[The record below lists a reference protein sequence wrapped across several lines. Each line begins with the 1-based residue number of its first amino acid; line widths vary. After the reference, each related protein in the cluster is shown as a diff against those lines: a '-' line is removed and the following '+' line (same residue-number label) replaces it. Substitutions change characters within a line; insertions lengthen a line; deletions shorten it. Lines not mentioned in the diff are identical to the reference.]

1 MKFRN
6 SDDIIIKIQEFI
18 TEKAESKRR
27 LRGII
32 RFILSSDSFREVSE
46 LVKEYNKLCKDK
58 RLLFKEKVRNSS
70 DILNRTIIWSRE
82 DFEIAEST
90 KKTVKRLSPK
100 IDSSITTSI
109 FNIFFSNKRLN
120 KTSTFKRNSD
130 SIDEVNSL
138 VINVIK
144 KKAKL
149 KEVDSDTI
157 KQYLLKLKTYQNTFN
172 SNYRFLSIVADK
184 NIDKDLTL
192 VIKNIL
198 ISLEKAGIKID
209 KNTIFA
215 YNNKRKSLI
224 IRELKNS
231 LKSKSSSELINTLN
245 SLSIK
250 KELIGIG
257 IDSKKIKSRTTT
269 TISKKQDISSSEVTF
284 QKNSSKSVESLEYKM
299 NIVETSNSTKRRI
312 QGLCKVSIE
321 KDNIIFSFSRNREIK
336 TLNLKESQ
344 EAIKKLGLRSIK
356 VDIQRGIFKSNVIQ
370 DLNKKIEKLFRGSK
384 NKFLEELYLKIAN
397 NSLGISRS

>member
-6 SDDIIIKIQEFI
+6 SEDAIIKIQEFI

-130 SIDEVNSL
+130 SIDEVSSL

-149 KEVDSDTI
+149 REVDSDTI

-198 ISLEKAGIKID
+198 ISLEKSGIKID

-215 YNNKRKSLI
+215 YNNKRKSII

-231 LKSKSSSELINTLN
+231 LKNKSSSEIINTLN

-250 KELIGIG
+250 KDLIGIG
-257 IDSKKIKSRTTT
+257 IDSKKIKSRTT
-269 TISKKQDISSSEVTF
+269 ISKKQDISSSEVIF

-299 NIVETSNSTKRRI
+299 NIVETSNSSKKRI
-312 QGLCKVSIE
+312 QGLCRVSIE
-321 KDNIIFSFSRNREIK
+321 KENITFSFSKNREVK
-336 TLNLKESQ
+336 TLNPKESQ
-344 EAIKKLGLRSIK
+344 EAIKKLGLRNTKI
-356 VDIQRGIFKSNVIQ
+356 DIQRGISKSNVIQ

-384 NKFLEELYLKIAN
+384 NKFLEELYLKVAN

>member
-6 SDDIIIKIQEFI
+6 SEDAIIKIQEFI

-70 DILNRTIIWSRE
+70 DILNRSIIWSRE

-130 SIDEVNSL
+130 SIDEVSSL

-149 KEVDSDTI
+149 REVDSDTI

-215 YNNKRKSLI
+215 YNNKRKSII

-231 LKSKSSSELINTLN
+231 LKNKSSSEIINTLN

-250 KELIGIG
+250 KDLIGIG
-257 IDSKKIKSRTTT
+257 IDSKKIKSRT

-284 QKNSSKSVESLEYKM
+284 QKNSSKSVECLEYKM
-299 NIVETSNSTKRRI
+299 NIVEVSNNSKKRI

-321 KDNIIFSFSRNREIK
+321 KENIIFSFSKNREVK
-336 TLNLKESQ
+336 TLSLKESQ
-344 EAIKKLGLRSIK
+344 EAIKKLGLRNTK
-356 VDIQRGIFKSNVIQ
+356 VNIQRGIFKSNVIQ

-384 NKFLEELYLKIAN
+384 NKFLEELYLKVAS

>member
-6 SDDIIIKIQEFI
+6 SEDAIIKIQEFI

-32 RFILSSDSFREVSE
+32 RFILSSNSFREVSE

-70 DILNRTIIWSRE
+70 DILNRSIIWSRE

-90 KKTVKRLSPK
+90 KRSVKRLSPK

-130 SIDEVNSL
+130 SIDEISSL
-138 VINVIK
+138 VISVIK

-198 ISLEKAGIKID
+198 ISLEKDGIKID

-215 YNNKRKSLI
+215 YNKRKSLI

-231 LKSKSSSELINTLN
+231 LKSKSSSDLINTLN

-257 IDSKKIKSRTTT
+257 IDSKKIKSRTT

-312 QGLCKVSIE
+312 QGLCKISIE
-321 KDNIIFSFSRNREIK
+321 KDNIIFSFSRNRDIK
-336 TLNLKESQ
+336 TLNPKDSQ
-344 EAIKKLGLRSIK
+344 EAIKKLGLRSTK

-397 NSLGISRS
+397 NSLGISR

>member
-6 SDDIIIKIQEFI
+6 SEDAIIKIQEFI

-120 KTSTFKRNSD
+120 KTSTFKRNSE
-130 SIDEVNSL
+130 SIDEISSL

-149 KEVDSDTI
+149 KEVDSDTL

-198 ISLEKAGIKID
+198 TSLEKSGIKID

-215 YNNKRKSLI
+215 YNNKRKSII

-257 IDSKKIKSRTTT
+257 IDSKKIKSRTT
-269 TISKKQDISSSEVTF
+269 ISKKQDISSSEVTF

-299 NIVETSNSTKRRI
+299 NIVETSNSSKKRI

-321 KDNIIFSFSRNREIK
+321 KENIIFSFSKNREVK
-336 TLNLKESQ
+336 TLNLKDSQ
-344 EAIKKLGLRSIK
+344 EAIKKLGLRNIK

-370 DLNKKIEKLFRGSK
+370 DLNKKIEKLFRGTK
-384 NKFLEELYLKIAN
+384 NKFLEELYLKVAS

>member
-6 SDDIIIKIQEFI
+6 SEDAIIKIQEFI

-46 LVKEYNKLCKDK
+46 LVKEYNKLCNDK

-70 DILNRTIIWSRE
+70 DILSRTIIWSRE

-100 IDSSITTSI
+100 IDSSVTTSI

-231 LKSKSSSELINTLN
+231 LKSKSSSDLINTLN

-257 IDSKKIKSRTTT
+257 IDSKKIKSRTT

-299 NIVETSNSTKRRI
+299 NIVETSNNTKKRI

-321 KDNIIFSFSRNREIK
+321 KDNIIFSFSRNREVK
-336 TLNLKESQ
+336 TLNLKDSQ

-384 NKFLEELYLKIAN
+384 NKFLEELYLKVAN

>member
-6 SDDIIIKIQEFI
+6 SEDAIIKIQEFI

-27 LRGII
+27 LRGKI

-46 LVKEYNKLCKDK
+46 LVKEHNKLCKDK

-70 DILNRTIIWSRE
+70 DILNRSIIWSRE

-90 KKTVKRLSPK
+90 KKTVRRLSPK

-130 SIDEVNSL
+130 SIDEISSL

-149 KEVDSDTI
+149 KEVDSDTL

-257 IDSKKIKSRTTT
+257 IDSKKIKSRTT
-269 TISKKQDISSSEVTF
+269 ISKKQDISSSEVTF

-299 NIVETSNSTKRRI
+299 NIVEVSNSSKKRI

-321 KDNIIFSFSRNREIK
+321 KENIIFSFSKNREAK
-336 TLNLKESQ
+336 TLNPKESQ
-344 EAIKKLGLRSIK
+344 EAIKKLGLRNIK

-384 NKFLEELYLKIAN
+384 NKFLEELYLKVAN

>member
-1 MKFRN
+1 M
-6 SDDIIIKIQEFI
+6 I
-18 TEKAESKRR
+18 
-27 LRGII
+27 
-32 RFILSSDSFREVSE
+32 
-46 LVKEYNKLCKDK
+46 
-58 RLLFKEKVRNSS
+58 
-70 DILNRTIIWSRE
+70 
-82 DFEIAEST
+82 
-90 KKTVKRLSPK
+90 
-100 IDSSITTSI
+100 
-109 FNIFFSNKRLN
+109 IFFSNKRLN

-130 SIDEVNSL
+130 SIDEVSSL

-198 ISLEKAGIKID
+198 ISLEKDGIKID

-257 IDSKKIKSRTTT
+257 IDSKKIKSRTT

-321 KDNIIFSFSRNREIK
+321 KDNIIFSFSRNREVK
-336 TLNLKESQ
+336 TLNLKDSQ
-344 EAIKKLGLRSIK
+344 EAIKKLGLRSTK

-384 NKFLEELYLKIAN
+384 NKFLEELYLKVAN

>member
-6 SDDIIIKIQEFI
+6 SEDAIIRIQEFI

-58 RLLFKEKVRNSS
+58 RLLFKEKIRNSS
-70 DILNRTIIWSRE
+70 DILNRSIIWSRE

-90 KKTVKRLSPK
+90 RKTVKRLSPK

-130 SIDEVNSL
+130 SIDEISSL

-149 KEVDSDTI
+149 REVDSDTI

-198 ISLEKAGIKID
+198 ISLEKSGIKID

-215 YNNKRKSLI
+215 YNNKRKSII

-231 LKSKSSSELINTLN
+231 LKNKSSSEIINTLN

-257 IDSKKIKSRTTT
+257 IDSKKIKSRTT
-269 TISKKQDISSSEVTF
+269 ISKKQDISSSEVTF
-284 QKNSSKSVESLEYKM
+284 QKNSSKSVECLEYKM
-299 NIVETSNSTKRRI
+299 NIVEVSNSSKKRI

-321 KDNIIFSFSRNREIK
+321 KENIIFSFSKNREVK

-344 EAIKKLGLRSIK
+344 EAIKKLGLRNTKI
-356 VDIQRGIFKSNVIQ
+356 DIQRGIFKSNVIQ

-384 NKFLEELYLKIAN
+384 NKFLEELYLKVAS

>member
-6 SDDIIIKIQEFI
+6 SDDAIIKIQEFI

-70 DILNRTIIWSRE
+70 DILNRTIIWTRE

-90 KKTVKRLSPK
+90 KKTVRRLSPK

-130 SIDEVNSL
+130 SIDEISSL
-138 VINVIK
+138 IINVIK

-209 KNTIFA
+209 KNTVFA
-215 YNNKRKSLI
+215 YNNKRKSII

-257 IDSKKIKSRTTT
+257 IDSKKIKSRTT
-269 TISKKQDISSSEVTF
+269 ISKKQDISSSEVTF

-299 NIVETSNSTKRRI
+299 NIVEVSNNSKKRI

-321 KDNIIFSFSRNREIK
+321 KDNITFSFSRNRDVK
-336 TLNLKESQ
+336 TLNPKESQ
-344 EAIKKLGLRSIK
+344 EAIKKLGLRNIK

-384 NKFLEELYLKIAN
+384 NKFLEELYLKVAN
-397 NSLGISRS
+397 NSLGISKS

>member
-6 SDDIIIKIQEFI
+6 SEDAIIRIQEFI

-90 KKTVKRLSPK
+90 KKTTKRLSPK
-100 IDSSITTSI
+100 IDSSISTSI

-130 SIDEVNSL
+130 SIDEISSL

-215 YNNKRKSLI
+215 YNNKRKSII

-231 LKSKSSSELINTLN
+231 LKSKSSSDLINTLN

-257 IDSKKIKSRTTT
+257 IDSKKIKSRT

-299 NIVETSNSTKRRI
+299 NIVEVSNSSKKRI

-321 KDNIIFSFSRNREIK
+321 KENIIFSFSKNRDVK
-336 TLNLKESQ
+336 TLNPKESQ
-344 EAIKKLGLRSIK
+344 EAIKKLGLRNIK

-384 NKFLEELYLKIAN
+384 NKFLEELYLKAAN

>member
-6 SDDIIIKIQEFI
+6 SEDIIIKIQEFI

-70 DILNRTIIWSRE
+70 DILNRSIIWSRE

-130 SIDEVNSL
+130 SIDEVSSL

-149 KEVDSDTI
+149 REVDSDTI
-157 KQYLLKLKTYQNTFN
+157 KQYLLKLKTYQDTFN

-198 ISLEKAGIKID
+198 ISLEKSGIKID

-215 YNNKRKSLI
+215 YNNKRKSII

-231 LKSKSSSELINTLN
+231 LKNKSSSEIINTLN

-250 KELIGIG
+250 KDLIGIG
-257 IDSKKIKSRTTT
+257 IDSKKIKSRT

-299 NIVETSNSTKRRI
+299 NIVEVSNNSKKRI

-321 KDNIIFSFSRNREIK
+321 KENIIFSFSKNREVK

-344 EAIKKLGLRSIK
+344 EAIKKLGLRNTKI
-356 VDIQRGIFKSNVIQ
+356 DIQRGIFKSNVIQ

-384 NKFLEELYLKIAN
+384 NKFLEELYLKVAN

>member
-6 SDDIIIKIQEFI
+6 SEDAIIKIQEFI

-46 LVKEYNKLCKDK
+46 LVKEYNRLCKDK

-70 DILNRTIIWSRE
+70 DILNRSIIWSRE

-90 KKTVKRLSPK
+90 KKTVRRLSPK

-130 SIDEVNSL
+130 SIDEVSSL

-149 KEVDSDTI
+149 REVDSVTI

-215 YNNKRKSLI
+215 YNNKRKSII

-231 LKSKSSSELINTLN
+231 LKSKSSSDLINTLN

-257 IDSKKIKSRTTT
+257 IDSKKIKSRT

-299 NIVETSNSTKRRI
+299 NIVEVSNSSKKRI

-321 KDNIIFSFSRNREIK
+321 KENIIFSFSKNREVK
-336 TLNLKESQ
+336 TLNPKESQ
-344 EAIKKLGLRSIK
+344 EAIKKLGLRNTK

-384 NKFLEELYLKIAN
+384 NKFLEELYLKVAS

>member
-6 SDDIIIKIQEFI
+6 SEDAIIRIQEFI

-120 KTSTFKRNSD
+120 KTSTFKRNSE
-130 SIDEVNSL
+130 SIDEISSL

-149 KEVDSDTI
+149 KEVDSDTL

-198 ISLEKAGIKID
+198 ISLEKSGIKID

-215 YNNKRKSLI
+215 YNNKRKSII

-257 IDSKKIKSRTTT
+257 IDSKKIKSRTT
-269 TISKKQDISSSEVTF
+269 ISKKQDISSSEVTF

-299 NIVETSNSTKRRI
+299 NIVETSNSSKKRI

-321 KDNIIFSFSRNREIK
+321 KENIIFSFSKNREVK
-336 TLNLKESQ
+336 TLNLKDSQ
-344 EAIKKLGLRSIK
+344 EAIKKLGLRNTK

-384 NKFLEELYLKIAN
+384 NKFLEELYLKVAS

>member
-70 DILNRTIIWSRE
+70 DILNRSIIWSRE

-90 KKTVKRLSPK
+90 KKTVRRLSPK
-100 IDSSITTSI
+100 IDSSVTTSI

-130 SIDEVNSL
+130 SIDEVSSL

-149 KEVDSDTI
+149 REVDSDTI

-198 ISLEKAGIKID
+198 ISLEKSGIKID
-209 KNTIFA
+209 KNTVFA
-215 YNNKRKSLI
+215 YNNKRKSII

-231 LKSKSSSELINTLN
+231 LKSKSSSEIINTLN

-257 IDSKKIKSRTTT
+257 IDSKKIKSRTT
-269 TISKKQDISSSEVTF
+269 ISKKQDISSSEVTF
-284 QKNSSKSVESLEYKM
+284 QKNSSKSVECLEYKM
-299 NIVETSNSTKRRI
+299 NIVETSNNSKKRI

-321 KDNIIFSFSRNREIK
+321 KENIIFSFSKNREVK
-336 TLNLKESQ
+336 TLNPKESQ
-344 EAIKKLGLRSIK
+344 EAIKKLGLRNTKI
-356 VDIQRGIFKSNVIQ
+356 DIQRGIFKSNVIQ

-384 NKFLEELYLKIAN
+384 NKFLEELYLKVAN
-397 NSLGISRS
+397 NSLGMSKS

>member
-6 SDDIIIKIQEFI
+6 SEDAIIRIQEFI

-120 KTSTFKRNSD
+120 KTSTFKRNSE
-130 SIDEVNSL
+130 SIDEVSSL

-149 KEVDSDTI
+149 KEVDSDTL

-198 ISLEKAGIKID
+198 ISLEKSGIKID

-215 YNNKRKSLI
+215 YNNKRKSII

-257 IDSKKIKSRTTT
+257 IDSKKIKSRTT
-269 TISKKQDISSSEVTF
+269 ISKKQDISSSEVTF

-299 NIVETSNSTKRRI
+299 NIVETSNSSKKRI

-321 KDNIIFSFSRNREIK
+321 KENIIFSFSKNREVK
-336 TLNLKESQ
+336 TLNLKDSQ
-344 EAIKKLGLRSIK
+344 EAIKKLGLRNTK

-384 NKFLEELYLKIAN
+384 NKFLEELYLKVAS

>member
-6 SDDIIIKIQEFI
+6 SEDAIIRIQEFI

-32 RFILSSDSFREVSE
+32 RFILSSDSFREVSD

-90 KKTVKRLSPK
+90 KKTVRRLSPK

-130 SIDEVNSL
+130 SIDEISSL

-257 IDSKKIKSRTTT
+257 IDSKKIKSRTT
-269 TISKKQDISSSEVTF
+269 ISKKQDISSSEVTF

-299 NIVETSNSTKRRI
+299 NIVEVSNSSKKRI
-312 QGLCKVSIE
+312 QGLCRVSIE
-321 KDNIIFSFSRNREIK
+321 KENIIFSFSKNRDVK
-336 TLNLKESQ
+336 TLNPKESQ
-344 EAIKKLGLRSIK
+344 EAIKKLGLRNIK

-384 NKFLEELYLKIAN
+384 NKFLEELYLKVAS

>member
-6 SDDIIIKIQEFI
+6 SEDAIIRIQEFI

-58 RLLFKEKVRNSS
+58 RLLFKEKIRNSS
-70 DILNRTIIWSRE
+70 DILNRSIIWSRE

-130 SIDEVNSL
+130 SIDEISSL

-149 KEVDSDTI
+149 REVDSDTI

-198 ISLEKAGIKID
+198 ISLEKSGIKID

-215 YNNKRKSLI
+215 YNNKRKSII

-231 LKSKSSSELINTLN
+231 LKNKSSSEIINTLN

-257 IDSKKIKSRTTT
+257 IDSKKIKSRTT
-269 TISKKQDISSSEVTF
+269 ISKKQDISSSEVTF
-284 QKNSSKSVESLEYKM
+284 QKNSSKSV
-299 NIVETSNSTKRRI
+299 
-312 QGLCKVSIE
+312 
-321 KDNIIFSFSRNREIK
+321 
-336 TLNLKESQ
+336 
-344 EAIKKLGLRSIK
+344 
-356 VDIQRGIFKSNVIQ
+356 
-370 DLNKKIEKLFRGSK
+370 
-384 NKFLEELYLKIAN
+384 
-397 NSLGISRS
+397 

>member
-6 SDDIIIKIQEFI
+6 SEDAIIRIQEFI

-120 KTSTFKRNSD
+120 KTSTFKRNSE
-130 SIDEVNSL
+130 SIDEVSSL

-149 KEVDSDTI
+149 KEVDSDTL

-198 ISLEKAGIKID
+198 ISLEKSGIKID

-215 YNNKRKSLI
+215 YNNKRKSII

-257 IDSKKIKSRTTT
+257 IDSKKIKSRTT
-269 TISKKQDISSSEVTF
+269 ISKKQDISSSEVTF

-299 NIVETSNSTKRRI
+299 NIVETSNSSKKRI

-321 KDNIIFSFSRNREIK
+321 KENIIFSFSKNREVK
-336 TLNLKESQ
+336 TLNLKDSQ
-344 EAIKKLGLRSIK
+344 EAIKKLGLRNTK

-370 DLNKKIEKLFRGSK
+370 DLNKKIEKLFRGTK
-384 NKFLEELYLKIAN
+384 NKFLEELYLKVAS

>member
-6 SDDIIIKIQEFI
+6 SEDAIIKIQEFI

-27 LRGII
+27 LRGKI

-46 LVKEYNKLCKDK
+46 LAQEYNKLCKDK

-70 DILNRTIIWSRE
+70 DILNRSIIWSRE

-130 SIDEVNSL
+130 SIDEISSL
-138 VINVIK
+138 VMNVIK

-215 YNNKRKSLI
+215 YNNKRKSII

-231 LKSKSSSELINTLN
+231 LKSKSSSDLINTLN

-257 IDSKKIKSRTTT
+257 IDSKKIKSRT

-299 NIVETSNSTKRRI
+299 NIVEVSNSSKKRI

-321 KDNIIFSFSRNREIK
+321 KENIIFSFSKNRDVK
-336 TLNLKESQ
+336 TLNPKESQ
-344 EAIKKLGLRSIK
+344 EAIKKLGLRNIK

-384 NKFLEELYLKIAN
+384 NKFLEELYLKVAN